1 MEENKIQVVVAGPEH
16 EVYVDTIL
24 QTIADAA
31 KVRGTGIAKRTHEYL
46 ATKMKEA
53 KAVIALSGDRFAG
66 FSYIETWGNKQYV
79 TTSGLIVHP
88 DFRGLGVAKKIKD
101 MTFSLARTRWPHAKI
116 FSLTSGA
123 AVMKMN
129 TELGYQPV
137 TFADLTDD
145 EAFWRGCEGCVNVD
159 VLHRTGRKYCI
170 CTAMLY
176 DPEEHLP
183 AKIPAFSGGL
193 DTSYT
198 VMKLTQD
205 GWDVYAACANTG
217 GFSAEQLKTNE
228 ENAYKLGAK
237 AYVTLDV
244 TQEYYE
250 KSLKYMIFGNVL
262 RNNCYPI
269 SVSSERIFQAIAI
282 ARYAKEIGADA
293 IAHGSTGAGNDQ
305 IRFDMTFL
313 VMAPGVEI
321 ITLTR
326 DKKLTRKEEVD
337 FLNEHG
343 FFADF
348 TKLKYSYNVGIWGT
362 SICGG
367 ELLDPTQGLPEEAY
381 LKHVTNPEKESL
393 LKIEFE
399 KGEIVGVNG
408 EKFTD
413 RVKAIQKIEEIGAS
427 YAIGR
432 DANVGDT
439 IIGIKGR
446 VGFEAAAPKL
456 IIEAHRLLEKST
468 LSKWQQYW
476 KDQVANWYGMFLH
489 ESQYLEPVMPDIEA
503 MLTSSQR
510 NVTGT
515 AILKLRPY
523 GFETVGIDSAND
535 LTKSKLGEYGETQTG
550 WTADEAKGFIKVS
563 STPLRVYYG
572 IHPNER

>member
-1 MEENKIQVVVAGPEH
+1 MKKIVVA
-16 EVYVDTIL
+16 Y
-24 QTIADAA
+24 
-31 KVRGTGIAKRTHEYL
+31 
-46 ATKMKEA
+46 
-53 KAVIALSGDRFAG
+53 
-66 FSYIETWGNKQYV
+66 
-79 TTSGLIVHP
+79 
-88 DFRGLGVAKKIKD
+88 
-101 MTFSLARTRWPHAKI
+101 
-116 FSLTSGA
+116 
-123 AVMKMN
+123 
-129 TELGYQPV
+129 
-137 TFADLTDD
+137 
-145 EAFWRGCEGCVNVD
+145 
-159 VLHRTGRKYCI
+159 
-170 CTAMLY
+170 
-176 DPEEHLP
+176 
-183 AKIPAFSGGL
+183 SGGL

-198 VMKLTQD
+198 VMRLAQE
-205 GWDVYAACANTG
+205 GNEVHAVCANTG
-217 GFSAEQLKTNE
+217 GFSQEQLRCNE
-228 ENAYKLGAK
+228 ENAYRLGAK
-237 AYVTLDV
+237 TYATLDV

-250 KSLKYMIFGNVL
+250 RSLRYMIFGNVL

-326 DKKLTRKEEVD
+326 DEKLTRKEEVD
-337 FLNEHG
+337 YLNQHG
-343 FFADF
+343 FEADF
-348 TKLKYSYNVGIWGT
+348 AKLKYSYNVGIWGT

-381 LKHVTNPEKESL
+381 LKHVTAKENSL
-393 LKIEFE
+393 LKIQFE
-399 KGEIVGVNG
+399 KGEIVAVNG
-408 EKFTD
+408 EHFDDK
-413 RVKAIQKIEEIGAS
+413 VKAIQKIEEIGAS

-432 DANVGDT
+432 DCNVGDT
-439 IIGIKGR
+439 IVGIKGR

-489 ESQYLEPVMPDIEA
+489 ESQFLEPVMPDIEA

-515 AILKLRPY
+515 AILRLRPY
-523 GFETVGIDSAND
+523 GFETVGIDSDND

-572 IHPNER
+572 VHPGER

>member
-1 MEENKIQVVVAGPEH
+1 MKKKVVV
-16 EVYVDTIL
+16 
-24 QTIADAA
+24 
-31 KVRGTGIAKRTHEYL
+31 
-46 ATKMKEA
+46 
-53 KAVIALSGDRFAG
+53 
-66 FSYIETWGNKQYV
+66 
-79 TTSGLIVHP
+79 
-88 DFRGLGVAKKIKD
+88 
-101 MTFSLARTRWPHAKI
+101 
-116 FSLTSGA
+116 
-123 AVMKMN
+123 
-129 TELGYQPV
+129 
-137 TFADLTDD
+137 
-145 EAFWRGCEGCVNVD
+145 
-159 VLHRTGRKYCI
+159 
-170 CTAMLY
+170 
-176 DPEEHLP
+176 
-183 AKIPAFSGGL
+183 AFSGGL

-198 VMKLTQD
+198 VMKLAQE

-217 GFSAEQLKTNE
+217 GFSAEQLKANE
-228 ENAYKLGAK
+228 ENAIKLGAVK
-237 AYVTLDV
+237 YVTLDV
-244 TQEYYE
+244 TQEYYT

-313 VMAPGVEI
+313 VMVPGVEI

-326 DKKLTRKEEVD
+326 DKELSRKEEVD
-337 FLNEHG
+337 YLNEHG

-381 LKHVTNPEKESL
+381 LKHVTAEEPEAEL
-393 LKIEFE
+393 RITFE
-399 KGEIVGVNG
+399 KGEIAAVNG
-408 EKFTD
+408 EPFDDK
-413 RVKAIQKIEEIGAS
+413 VKAIQKIEEIGAS

-432 DANVGDT
+432 DCNVGDT

-446 VGFEAAAPKL
+446 VGFEAAAPML

-489 ESQYLEPVMPDIEA
+489 ESQYMEPVMPDMEA
-503 MLTSSQR
+503 FLSSSQR
-510 NVTGT
+510 HVNGT

-523 GFETVGIDSAND
+523 GFQTVGVDSPDD
-535 LTKSKLGEYGETQTG
+535 LTKSKLGEYGEMNHG
-550 WTADEAKGFIKVS
+550 WTADDAKGFIKIS
-563 STPLRVYYG
+563 STPLRVFYG
-572 IHPNER
+572 MHPDEQR

>member
-1 MEENKIQVVVAGPEH
+1 MEQKKKVVV
-16 EVYVDTIL
+16 
-24 QTIADAA
+24 
-31 KVRGTGIAKRTHEYL
+31 
-46 ATKMKEA
+46 
-53 KAVIALSGDRFAG
+53 
-66 FSYIETWGNKQYV
+66 
-79 TTSGLIVHP
+79 
-88 DFRGLGVAKKIKD
+88 
-101 MTFSLARTRWPHAKI
+101 
-116 FSLTSGA
+116 
-123 AVMKMN
+123 
-129 TELGYQPV
+129 
-137 TFADLTDD
+137 
-145 EAFWRGCEGCVNVD
+145 
-159 VLHRTGRKYCI
+159 
-170 CTAMLY
+170 
-176 DPEEHLP
+176 
-183 AKIPAFSGGL
+183 AFSGGL

-198 VMKLTQD
+198 VMYLAKEK
-205 GWDVYAACANTG
+205 GYEVYAACANTG
-217 GFSAEQLKTNE
+217 GFSAEQLRKNE

-237 AYVTLDV
+237 QYVTLDV
-244 TQEYYE
+244 TQEYYQ
-250 KSLKYMIFGNVL
+250 KSLRFMIFGNVL

-269 SVSSERIFQAIAI
+269 SVSSERIFQALAI

-337 FLNEHG
+337 YLNDHG
-343 FFADF
+343 FKADF
-348 TKLKYSYNVGIWGT
+348 AKLKYSYNVGIWGT

-381 LKHVTNPEKESL
+381 LKHVTAQEDTL
-393 LKIEFE
+393 LKIQFE
-399 KGEIVGVNG
+399 KGEIVGVND
-408 EKFTD
+408 ETFD
-413 RVKAIQKIEEIGAS
+413 DPIKAIQRIEEIGAS

-476 KDQVANWYGMFLH
+476 KDQVAQWYGMFLH

-503 MLTSSQR
+503 MLLSSQR

-515 AILKLRPY
+515 SILRLRPY
-523 GFETVGIDSAND
+523 GFETVGIDSPND

-572 IHPNER
+572 IHPDEKR